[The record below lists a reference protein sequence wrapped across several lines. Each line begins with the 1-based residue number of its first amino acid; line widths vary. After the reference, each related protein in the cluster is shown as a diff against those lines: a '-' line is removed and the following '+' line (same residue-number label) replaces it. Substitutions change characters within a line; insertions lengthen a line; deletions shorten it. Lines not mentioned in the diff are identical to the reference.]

1 MTADNLTA
9 AMRDFVEF
17 FGEAGPRWGLPK
29 DACRVH
35 AFLYLSARACTE
47 TQIAAALSLSDGEL
61 REAVAFLAD
70 YQLIENAGGQTWRT
84 SDDPWEAMM
93 GGLEARRRR
102 EIPAAL
108 EALRQCRERAQADG
122 QTPRTAQ
129 RQIARMN
136 QLAEDVAAFD
146 RGTQR
151 LSPRLL
157 RGFLALSGRAARL
170 VGR

>member
-1 MTADNLTA
+1 MTESNLTP
-9 AMRDFVEF
+9 AMREFVDF
-17 FGEAGPRWGLPK
+17 FGDAGPRWGLPK

-47 TQIAAALSLSDGEL
+47 AQIGTSLSLSDGEL
-61 REAVAFLAD
+61 REAIAFLAD
-70 YQLIENAGGQTWRT
+70 YKLIENAGGQTWRT

-102 EIPAAL
+102 EMPAAL
-108 EALRQCRERAQADG
+108 EALRQCRQRALADG
-122 QTPRTAQ
+122 NTPRIAQ

-136 QLAEDVAAFD
+136 QLAEDLAAVD
-146 RGTQR
+146 RGAQS